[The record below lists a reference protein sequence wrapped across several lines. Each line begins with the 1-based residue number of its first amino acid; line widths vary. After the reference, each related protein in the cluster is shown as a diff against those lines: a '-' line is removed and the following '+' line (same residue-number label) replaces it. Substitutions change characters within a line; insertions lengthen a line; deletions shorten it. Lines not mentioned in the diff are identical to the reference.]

1 MTTLSDIKAFM
12 NHCKD
17 IAVELNNKD
26 GLFDRV
32 SIDANGEVY
41 CVFDDYSDYTYTIDI
56 SDYIDTPISELRAKR
71 AESERLEQEQI
82 AKYQAT
88 IARIKEMSERNEYE
102 RLKAKYENT

>member
-26 GLFDRV
+26 GHFERV

-71 AESERLEQEQI
+71 AEIERLEQEEI

-88 IARIKEMSERNEYE
+88 IARIKEMSERKEYE
-102 RLKAKYENT
+102 RLKVKYENT